1 MIRLFLLK
9 LYWAHFSTKQIH
21 PFLMAYPNVIK
32 EGGRK
37 KDSYLCEWVNREENV
52 HLLRKYY
59 AFIKLDHNDIIKEL
73 QKLKVSYITYM
84 DTEYPVLLKEIYQ
97 FPLLLF
103 YKGNINLIN
112 NMHHLAVVGARD
124 STSYTQQSLEFL
136 LSNDK
141 SKYLTIVS
149 GLAQGADAMAHQI
162 ALKYNLPTIAVLAFG
177 HQIHYPKSTLALR
190 NKIEEKGLVISEYPP
205 HTPIAKYRFPERNR
219 IISGLS
225 KGVLITEAKE
235 QSGSHITIDFALEQN
250 RNVYVLP
257 GSMFNP
263 MTKGNLLRIQEGA
276 KVVLNANDIFEDY
289 YI

>member
-1 MIRLFLLK
+1 MIRQFLLR
-9 LYWAHFSTKQIH
+9 LYWAQFSTKQIYQ
-21 PFLMAYPNVIK
+21 FLMAYPNVIK
-32 EGGRK
+32 EDCGK
-37 KDSYLCEWVNREENV
+37 KDRYLCEWVKREENV

-59 AFIKLDHNDIIKEL
+59 AFIKLDHNVIIKEL
-73 QKLKVSYITYM
+73 QKLKVSYMTYM

-103 YKGNINLIN
+103 YKGNIKLIN
-112 NMHHLAVVGARD
+112 NRFHLAVVGARD
-124 STSYTQQSLEFL
+124 STSYTLQALDFL
-136 LSNDK
+136 LSHDR
-141 SKYLTIVS
+141 SKCLTIVS
-149 GLAQGADAMAHQI
+149 GLARGADSMAHQI

-177 HQIHYPKSTLALR
+177 HKTHYPKSTLTLR

-276 KVVLNANDIFEDY
+276 KVVLNANDILEDY

>member
-9 LYWAHFSTKQIH
+9 LYRAHFSTKQIH
-21 PFLMAYPNVIK
+21 QFLMAYPNVIK

>member
-1 MIRLFLLK
+1 MIRQFLLR
-9 LYWAHFSTKQIH
+9 LYWAQFSTKQIYQ
-21 PFLMAYPNVIK
+21 FLMAYPNVIK
-32 EGGRK
+32 EDCEK
-37 KDSYLCEWVNREENV
+37 KDRYLCEWVKREENV
-52 HLLRKYY
+52 HLLRKYN
-59 AFIKLDHNDIIKEL
+59 AFIKLDHNVIIKEL
-73 QKLKVSYITYM
+73 QKLKVSYMTYM

-103 YKGNINLIN
+103 YKGNIKLIN
-112 NMHHLAVVGARD
+112 NRFHLAVVGARD
-124 STSYTQQSLEFL
+124 STSYTLQALDFL
-136 LSNDK
+136 LSHDR
-141 SKYLTIVS
+141 SKCLTIVS
-149 GLAQGADAMAHQI
+149 GLARGADSMAHQI
-162 ALKYNLPTIAVLAFG
+162 ALKYNIPTIAVLAFG
-177 HQIHYPKSTLALR
+177 HKTHYPKSTLTLR

-276 KVVLNANDIFEDY
+276 KVVLNANDILEDY

>member
-1 MIRLFLLK
+1 K

-21 PFLMAYPNVIK
+21 QFLMAYPNVIK